1 MNITSA
7 AGIISLLEEPMP
19 ELKMFALKKLDMIVD
34 EFWPEISEAIEKIEI
49 LHEDKSFNQH
59 ELAALVASKV
69 YYHLGS
75 FEDSL
80 TYALGAGE
88 LFDVNAR
95 NEYVDTTI
103 AKCIDYY
110 TQQRVLEAEGKLPPG
125 SKGIDPRLEGIVNRM
140 FHRCLEDNQYR
151 QALGLALETRRMDV
165 FEAAIMQSDDISG
178 MLSYAFQVVMS
189 LIQNRGFR
197 NTVLRC
203 LVNLYRNLGTPDY
216 VNMCQCLIFLD
227 DPLAVAELLDKLSKG
242 SQDCV
247 LMAYQIAF
255 DLYES
260 ATQQFLGRVLQ
271 ALRAT
276 APIPSALMVKP
287 IIKPAAKPTIEA
299 SSNSTSMETE
309 SSTPVVEEKT
319 QRSIDSL
326 SPEEKEQQE
335 RVDALSSILGGEVSI
350 DLHLQFLIRS
360 NHTDMLIL
368 KNTKDAIRVS
378 ICHTATVIANAFM
391 HSGTTSDQ
399 FLRDNLEW
407 LARATNWAKLTATAS
422 LGVIHRGHEQEALAL
437 MQSYLPRD
445 TGAGAGYSEGGGLY
459 ALGLIHANH
468 GATITDY
475 LLGQLKDAQNEMVRH
490 GGCLGLGLAAMG
502 SHRQDVYE
510 QLKFNLYQDD
520 AVTGEAAGIAM
531 GMVMLG
537 SKSPQ
542 AIEDMVAYAQE
553 TQHEKILRGL
563 AVGIAFT
570 MYGRLE
576 EADPLVSSLCADKDP
591 ILRRSGMYT
600 LAMAYCGTGNNQAIR
615 KLLHVAVSDVND
627 DVRRAAVTGLGFLL
641 FRTPEQCPSVVSL
654 LAESYNP
661 HVRYGA
667 AMALGIACAGT
678 GLKEAIALLDP
689 MTNDPVNFVRQG
701 ALIASAMILIQ
712 QTEATCSRVKDF
724 RALYAKVVVDK
735 HEDVMA
741 KFGAILAQ
749 GIIDAGGRNV
759 TVSLQSRTG
768 HTNMLA
774 VVGALVF
781 TQYWYWFPLAHCLA
795 LAFTPTCLIALN
807 AQLKMPKLEVRS
819 NARPSIYAYPAPLE
833 EKKREEREK
842 VTTAVLSIAAR
853 ARRKESERRARDSHE
868 KMDVDPPVMLETK
881 ESVEVKE
888 TSSSSSSLSLPSS
901 SSSSSSSSTTTSA
914 SSSATAS
921 KDKEEKKKEKEEK
934 KKEKEEKKKEKEDK
948 KKEKEEKE
956 VKDTKERIDKKS
968 KDDTEKSEK
977 EKKEPEPNFEI
988 LQNPARVL
996 RQQLKVIQLVEGSP
1010 YVPVKDLQIG
1020 GIVMVK
1026 HVQADSEEELVE
1038 PVAAFGPKPDEEK
1051 EADPPEPFEYSE
1063 D

>member
-1 MNITSA
+1 KISIQSLSFS

-19 ELKMFALKKLDMIVD
+19 ELKVFALKKLDMIVD

-49 LHEDKSFNQH
+49 LHEDKAFPQH
-59 ELAALVASKV
+59 DLAALVASKV

-88 LFDVNAR
+88 LFDVNAHT
-95 NEYVDTTI
+95 EYVDTTI

-140 FHRCLEDNQYR
+140 FQRCLDDNQYR

-165 FEAAIMQSDDISG
+165 FEAAIMQSDDVSG

-203 LVNLYRNLGTPDY
+203 LVSLYRNLGTPDY

-227 DPLAVAELLDKLSKG
+227 DPLAVAELLDRLSKG

-276 APIPSALMVKP
+276 APIPGALMVKP
-287 IIKPAAKPTIEA
+287 IVKPAVKVATDV
-299 SSNSTSMETE
+299 SSDSNAMETE
-309 SSTPVVEEKT
+309 SSAPVPEDKV
-319 QRSIDSL
+319 QRSVESL
-326 SPEEKEQQE
+326 NAEEREQQE
-335 RVDALSSILGGEVSI
+335 RVDALSSILGGEISI

-378 ICHTATVIANAFM
+378 ICHTATVIANAYM

-468 GATITDY
+468 GAAITDY
-475 LLGQLKDAQNEMVRH
+475 LLGQLKDAQNEAMSTIYFGQMVRH

-537 SKSPQ
+537 SKSTQ

-576 EADPLVSSLCADKDP
+576 EADPLLTSLCADKDP

-641 FRTPEQCPSVVSL
+641 FRADGSPWFSKPSDLTS
-654 LAESYNP
+654 SD
-661 HVRYGA
+661 HF
-667 AMALGIACAGT
+667 I
-678 GLKEAIALLDP
+678 
-689 MTNDPVNFVRQG
+689 
-701 ALIASAMILIQ
+701 
-712 QTEATCSRVKDF
+712 
-724 RALYAKVVVDK
+724 
-735 HEDVMA
+735 
-741 KFGAILAQ
+741 
-749 GIIDAGGRNV
+749 RN
-759 TVSLQSRTG
+759 R
-768 HTNMLA
+768 
-774 VVGALVF
+774 
-781 TQYWYWFPLAHCLA
+781 
-795 LAFTPTCLIALN
+795 
-807 AQLKMPKLEVRS
+807 KLEDELS
-819 NARPSIYAYPAPLE
+819 PSYIPTIFPSMYKTRIVNQL
-833 EKKREEREK
+833 
-842 VTTAVLSIAAR
+842 AAR
-853 ARRKESERRARDSHE
+853 NRYK
-868 KMDVDPPVMLETK
+868 
-881 ESVEVKE
+881 
-888 TSSSSSSLSLPSS
+888 
-901 SSSSSSSSTTTSA
+901 
-914 SSSATAS
+914 
-921 KDKEEKKKEKEEK
+921 
-934 KKEKEEKKKEKEDK
+934 
-948 KKEKEEKE
+948 
-956 VKDTKERIDKKS
+956 
-968 KDDTEKSEK
+968 
-977 EKKEPEPNFEI
+977 
-988 LQNPARVL
+988 
-996 RQQLKVIQLVEGSP
+996 
-1010 YVPVKDLQIG
+1010 YC
-1020 GIVMVK
+1020 
-1026 HVQADSEEELVE
+1026 
-1038 PVAAFGPKPDEEK
+1038 
-1051 EADPPEPFEYSE
+1051 
-1063 D
+1063 

>member
-19 ELKMFALKKLDMIVD
+19 ELKVFALKKLDMIVD

-125 SKGIDPRLEGIVNRM
+125 NKGIDPRLEGIVNRM

-165 FEAAIMQSDDISG
+165 FEAAIMQSDDVSG

-276 APIPSALMVKP
+276 APIPAALMVKP
-287 IIKPAAKPTIEA
+287 IIKPAAKPIAET
-299 SSNSTSMETE
+299 SSNSAGMETE
-309 SSTPVVEEKT
+309 SSTPALEEKT
-319 QRSIDSL
+319 QRSIENL

-335 RVDALSSILGGEVSI
+335 RVDALSSILGGEISI

-468 GATITDY
+468 GAAITDY

-531 GMVMLG
+531 GMVML
-537 SKSPQ
+537 
-542 AIEDMVAYAQE
+542 
-553 TQHEKILRGL
+553 
-563 AVGIAFT
+563 
-570 MYGRLE
+570 
-576 EADPLVSSLCADKDP
+576 
-591 ILRRSGMYT
+591 
-600 LAMAYCGTGNNQAIR
+600 
-615 KLLHVAVSDVND
+615 
-627 DVRRAAVTGLGFLL
+627 
-641 FRTPEQCPSVVSL
+641 VV
-654 LAESYNP
+654 
-661 HVRYGA
+661 
-667 AMALGIACAGT
+667 I
-678 GLKEAIALLDP
+678 K
-689 MTNDPVNFVRQG
+689 
-701 ALIASAMILIQ
+701 
-712 QTEATCSRVKDF
+712 
-724 RALYAKVVVDK
+724 
-735 HEDVMA
+735 
-741 KFGAILAQ
+741 
-749 GIIDAGGRNV
+749 
-759 TVSLQSRTG
+759 
-768 HTNMLA
+768 
-774 VVGALVF
+774 
-781 TQYWYWFPLAHCLA
+781 
-795 LAFTPTCLIALN
+795 
-807 AQLKMPKLEVRS
+807 
-819 NARPSIYAYPAPLE
+819 
-833 EKKREEREK
+833 
-842 VTTAVLSIAAR
+842 
-853 ARRKESERRARDSHE
+853 
-868 KMDVDPPVMLETK
+868 
-881 ESVEVKE
+881 
-888 TSSSSSSLSLPSS
+888 
-901 SSSSSSSSTTTSA
+901 
-914 SSSATAS
+914 
-921 KDKEEKKKEKEEK
+921 
-934 KKEKEEKKKEKEDK
+934 
-948 KKEKEEKE
+948 
-956 VKDTKERIDKKS
+956 
-968 KDDTEKSEK
+968 
-977 EKKEPEPNFEI
+977 
-988 LQNPARVL
+988 
-996 RQQLKVIQLVEGSP
+996 
-1010 YVPVKDLQIG
+1010 
-1020 GIVMVK
+1020 
-1026 HVQADSEEELVE
+1026 
-1038 PVAAFGPKPDEEK
+1038 
-1051 EADPPEPFEYSE
+1051 
-1063 D
+1063 

>member
-1 MNITSA
+1 MKINMNITSA

-19 ELKMFALKKLDMIVD
+19 ELKVFALKKLDMIVD

-49 LHEDKSFNQH
+49 LHEDKSFPQH
-59 ELAALVASKV
+59 DLAALVASKV

-110 TQQRVLEAEGKLPPG
+110 TQQRVLEAEGKLPPT

-140 FHRCLEDNQYR
+140 FQRCLDDNQYR
-151 QALGLALETRRMDV
+151 QALGLALETRRMDI
-165 FEAAIMQSDDISG
+165 FEAAIMQSDDVSG

-203 LVNLYRNLGTPDY
+203 LVSLYRNLGTPDY

-227 DPLAVAELLDKLSKG
+227 DPLAVAELLDRLSKG

-276 APIPSALMVKP
+276 APIPGALMVKP
-287 IIKPAAKPTIEA
+287 IVKPVAKVSTEAAV
-299 SSNSTSMETE
+299 SSESTPVMETE
-309 SSTPVVEEKT
+309 STTPVSEEKS
-319 QRSIDSL
+319 QRSVESL
-326 SPEEKEQQE
+326 NAEEREQQE
-335 RVDALSSILGGEVSI
+335 RVDALSSILGGEISI

-368 KNTKDAIRVS
+368 KNTKDTIRVS
-378 ICHTATVIANAFM
+378 ICHTATVIANAYM

-445 TGAGAGYSEGGGLY
+445 SGAGAGYSEGGGLY

-468 GATITDY
+468 GAAITDY

-537 SKSPQ
+537 SKSTQ

-576 EADPLVSSLCADKDP
+576 EADPLVASLCADKDP

-689 MTNDPVNFVRQG
+689 MTNDSVNFVRQG

-712 QTEATCSRVKDF
+712 QTEATCPRVKDF

-807 AQLKMPKLEVRS
+807 AQLKMPKLEFRS
-819 NARPSIYAYPAPLE
+819 NARPSVYAYPAPLE

-842 VTTAVLSIAAR
+842 ITTAVLSIAAR
-853 ARRKESERRARDSHE
+853 ARRRESERRARDSHE
-868 KMDVDPPVMLETK
+868 KMDVDPPET
-881 ESVEVKE
+881 VKE
-888 TSSSSSSLSLPSS
+888 PVE
-901 SSSSSSSSTTTSA
+901 A
-914 SSSATAS
+914 AA
-921 KDKEEKKKEKEEK
+921 KEKEEK
-934 KKEKEEKKKEKEDK
+934 KKEKET
-948 KKEKEEKE
+948 KE
-956 VKDTKERIDKKS
+956 VKETKEKVEKKS
-968 KDDTEKSEK
+968 KEEGEKTTEK
-977 EKKEPEPNFEI
+977 EKKEAEPNFEI

-996 RQQLKVIQLVEGSP
+996 RQQLKVIQLVEGSH
-1010 YVPVKDLQIG
+1010 YVPVKDIQIG

-1026 HVQADSEEELVE
+1026 HIQSDTEEELVE
-1038 PVAAFGPKPDEEK
+1038 PVAAYGPHPEEEQ
-1051 EADPPEPFEYSE
+1051 EAEPPEPFEYTE